1 MLSRTNWTFQ
11 PFFDAEMDESITIG
25 MTLHTIGMTLHESG
39 TAIACLM

>member
-25 MTLHTIGMTLHESG
+25 MTLHKSG